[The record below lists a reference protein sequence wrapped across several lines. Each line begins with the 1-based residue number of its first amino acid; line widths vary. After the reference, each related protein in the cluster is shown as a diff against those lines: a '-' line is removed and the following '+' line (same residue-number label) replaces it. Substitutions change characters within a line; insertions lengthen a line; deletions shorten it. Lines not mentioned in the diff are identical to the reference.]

1 MKADH
6 RLRVVIDTN
15 VWISAMLSAGGA
27 PALLVRQVL
36 AYGIAV
42 FTQATFEELESRVW
56 KPKFDPYLSIEARR
70 LLLHDVNAVAQWVEV
85 PPDIAAGAWS
95 RDADDDAFVR
105 TALAAKAPWLITGDK
120 DLLSIPPLHGL
131 SILTPAAALTLPEF
145 QS

>member
-15 VWISAMLSAGGA
+15 VWISAMLSARGT
-27 PALLVRQVL
+27 PARLVRQVL
-36 AYGIAV
+36 ANGAAV
-42 FTQATFEELESRVW
+42 FTQATFEELESRIW

-70 LLLHDVNAVAQWVEV
+70 LLLHDVNAAAQWVDV

-95 RDADDDAFVR
+95 RDVDDDAFVR
-105 TALAAKAPWLITGDK
+105 AALAANAPWLVTGDN
-120 DLLSIPPLHGL
+120 DLLSVPPMDGL
-131 SILTPAAALTLPEF
+131 RILTPAAALALPDF